1 MKYVLGG
8 NALGLS
14 YRYVIVPGLSRLPI
28 LLLTLGATTAFAGC
42 SAERKPSKP
51 DPAVLAA
58 AKQEA
63 GIPVEP
69 NYTVDVELP
78 SKALRGQETIA
89 RVHVR
94 PKEPWHMNLEYPAKL
109 RLEAPEAISLDTKM
123 LRKTDAERFDDDALV
138 FTVLFTPEAKGPH
151 TIEAQVDFAVCG
163 TGACGPV
170 TEAVQL
176 AVDVSCS
183 QGDRLC

>member
-1 MKYVLGG
+1 M
-8 NALGLS
+8 GLS